1 MCVCACVFV
10 RACEWVCSC
19 VGACVRVGG
28 CACVHVCACGCARAR
43 VLRVLRPLR
52 CSNLVGADS
61 VVDRSLV
68 TPAY

>member
-1 MCVCACVFV
+1 MCVCACVRACMCVGARVWV
-10 RACEWVCSC
+10 RAC
-19 VGACVRVGG
+19 
-28 CACVHVCACGCARAR
+28 

-68 TPAY
+68 TPVY